1 MPIERYKV
9 GRKYTERLQTSAD
22 FTDPE
27 AVREVMSA
35 LAASDHTVEARL
47 ADAERRATAHL
58 KRIKMPLDPNACP
71 YGDPTWLR
79 ENERKSLDWYA
90 INILNTIRM
99 LRNQIKRGDVELA
112 VDLALDLGVL
122 ATEASMIQ
130 YIAGNT
136 GRGGEGFKTSDM
148 HSDIVRRHEA
158 WCAEADKL
166 WKAPRQKWGTLAIAK
181 LIDPSRFETI
191 RKVIKNRKPR

>member
-9 GRKYTERLQTSAD
+9 GRKYTERLHTSAD

-47 ADAERRATAHL
+47 AGAKRRATAHL
-58 KRIKMPLDPNACP
+58 KRVKMPLDPNAWP

-90 INILNTIRM
+90 INILNTI
-99 LRNQIKRGDVELA
+99 QILQKQIELGEVELA

-122 ATEASMIQ
+122 ATEAKMIQ

-136 GRGGEGFKTSDM
+136 GRGGEGFKTSDTL
-148 HSDIVRRHEA
+148 SDIARRNEA

-166 WKAPRQKWGTLAIAK
+166 WRAPRQKWGALAIAK

-191 RKVIKNRKPR
+191 RKVIKDRKPR